1 MIKNCNHLMIYYTL
15 FIISITSTNAQI
27 NANNIEIIRDN
38 YGVPHIFSK
47 TDAELAYGLAWAH
60 AEDDFQTI
68 QKAYLAGNNL
78 LSKLIGIKGAGAD
91 FLTQFIGSDEL
102 INELYE
108 SKISIEYKKIL
119 EAYSQGINR
128 FAELNPDKVLIKELF
143 PLNPKKLLKYAQLQ
157 LFVSSEGDY
166 WINKILKNDLK
177 YKVVDQSNNLY
188 SNEET
193 RGSNVFGF
201 NSSRTKD
208 GNTYLAINTHQPLD
222 GPVSWYEAH
231 LSSEEGTNILGA
243 LFAWHLKI

>member
-1 MIKNCNHLMIYYTL
+1 MKNFLVLSILSVLKLFPLFSQIKPDKID
-15 FIISITSTNAQI
+15 IV
-27 NANNIEIIRDN
+27 RDK

-60 AEDDFQTI
+60 AEDDFETI

-78 LSKLIGIKGAGAD
+78 LSKLLGIKGAGAD

-102 INELYE
+102 INDLYE

-166 WINKILKNDLK
+166 WINKIIKNFL
-177 YKVVDQSNNLY
+177 
-188 SNEET
+188 
-193 RGSNVFGF
+193 
-201 NSSRTKD
+201 
-208 GNTYLAINTHQPLD
+208 I
-222 GPVSWYEAH
+222 
-231 LSSEEGTNILGA
+231 A
-243 LFAWHLKI
+243 LML